1 MQQSPKLSDVGSNPT
16 VHALNFNVP
25 VVQLE
30 RILGNEPSDKGS
42 NPFRDIKK

>member
-30 RILGNEPSDKGS
+30 RILDYESRDMGS
-42 NPFRDIKK
+42 TPIRDIKK